1 MPYALSLA
9 FGSALWVATALLS
22 GRREP
27 WDWSGYWTVSYP
39 IAIAMAGVL
48 GFVFPDRPWRWALA
62 VMFPWRWALAV
73 MFTQA
78 IVMIA
83 GGSGLGLLP
92 LGLVLL
98 AVLALPAIGLA
109 QLAARLRRRDD
120 GH

>member
-1 MPYALSLA
+1 MRRGSAWKPYALSLA

-48 GFVFPDRPWRWALA
+48 GFAFPDR
-62 VMFPWRWALAV
+62 PWRWALAV

-120 GH
+120 

>member
-9 FGSALWVATALLS
+9 FCSALWVATALLS

-48 GFVFPDRPWRWALA
+48 GFAFPDRPWRWALA
-62 VMFPWRWALAV
+62 VML
-73 MFTQA
+73 TQA

-109 QLAARLRRRDD
+109 QLAARLRRGNG

>member
-48 GFVFPDRPWRWALA
+48 GFAFPDR
-62 VMFPWRWALAV
+62 PWRWALAV

>member
-9 FGSALWVATALLS
+9 FSSALWVATALLS

-48 GFVFPDRPWRWALA
+48 GFAFPDRPWRWALA
-62 VMFPWRWALAV
+62 VML
-73 MFTQA
+73 TQA

-109 QLAARLRRRDD
+109 QLAARLRRGNG